1 MAAPTRFTNEC
12 EFSQPCTFVGAVSLP
27 AATISNTHIATAAAI
42 AGSKT
47 ISRRVAKWSQPNSAA
62 TTETRTIHV
71 VYGATAT
78 ALQFAAGSI
87 AKAVGDSTV
96 TVDLKKNGTSILSGV
111 ITLDSANT
119 NRVLETGTISSTALV
134 AGDWLEIVITATVGT
149 GTLPTGVFARLL
161 LDEDPA

>member
-27 AATISNTHIATAAAI
+27 SGTVTNANIATAAGIVA
-42 AGSKT
+42 SKLV
-47 ISRRVAKWSQPNSAA
+47 SRRSIGYGQPNSAA
-62 TTETRTIHV
+62 TTETRV
-71 VYGATAT
+71 VFACYGTTAT
-78 ALQFAAGSI
+78 VLQFAAGSI

-96 TVDLKKNGTSILSGV
+96 TIDLKKNGSSILSAV
-111 ITLDSANT
+111 ITLDSGNT
-119 NRVLETGTISSTALV
+119 NRLLETATLSSTALV

-149 GTLPTGVFARLL
+149 GTLPTGVFVRLL